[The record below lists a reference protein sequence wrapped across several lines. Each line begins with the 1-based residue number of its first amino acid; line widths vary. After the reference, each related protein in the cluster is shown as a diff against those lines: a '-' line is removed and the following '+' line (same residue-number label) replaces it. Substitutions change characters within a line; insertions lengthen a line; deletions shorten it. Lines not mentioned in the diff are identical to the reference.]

1 MWFVFNDET
10 KHLTDYRGDQIRD
23 LYRLDIPDYNRE
35 TQWASVEAL
44 FYDRDFDR
52 EDHRPDFR
60 SESSTSQ
67 GMPDQE
73 DHRPDLRSESST
85 SQGMPAREDHRPDLR
100 SESSTSQ
107 GMPAR
112 EDHRPDLRSE
122 SSTSQGMSTF
132 MQMYAVAQ
140 SMVDRCKDWLS
151 PDRFVC
157 VFSYC
162 TYGAYLNFLSA

>member
-52 EDHRPDFR
+52 KDHRPDFR

-67 GMPDQE
+67 GMPDQ
-73 DHRPDLRSESST
+73 
-85 SQGMPAREDHRPDLR
+85 
-100 SESSTSQ
+100 
-107 GMPAR
+107 

>member
-85 SQGMPAREDHRPDLR
+85 SQGM
-100 SESSTSQ
+100 
-107 GMPAR
+107 
-112 EDHRPDLRSE
+112 
-122 SSTSQGMSTF
+122 STF

>member
-52 EDHRPDFR
+52 KDHRPDFR

-67 GMPDQE
+67 GMPDQ
-73 DHRPDLRSESST
+73 
-85 SQGMPAREDHRPDLR
+85 EDHRPDLR

>member
-1 MWFVFNDET
+1 MWFGFNDET
-10 KHLTDYRGDQIRD
+10 KRLTEYRGDRISD
-23 LYRLDIPDYNRE
+23 LYRLNIPDYNRE

-44 FYDRDFDR
+44 FYDRDSDR
-52 EDHRPDFR
+52 K
-60 SESSTSQ
+60 
-67 GMPDQE
+67 

-85 SQGMPAREDHRPDLR
+85 SQGMSD
-100 SESSTSQ
+100 
-107 GMPAR
+107 R

-132 MQMYAVAQ
+132 MQIYAVAQ

>member
-1 MWFVFNDET
+1 MWFGFNDET
-10 KHLTDYRGDQIRD
+10 KKLTEYRGDRISD
-23 LYRLDIPDYNRE
+23 LYRLNIPDYNRE
-35 TQWASVEAL
+35 TQLASVEAL
-44 FYDRDFDR
+44 FYDRDSDR
-52 EDHRPDFR
+52 K
-60 SESSTSQ
+60 
-67 GMPDQE
+67 

-85 SQGMPAREDHRPDLR
+85 SQGMSD
-100 SESSTSQ
+100 
-107 GMPAR
+107 R

-132 MQMYAVAQ
+132 MQIYAVAQ

>member
-1 MWFVFNDET
+1 VWFGFNDET
-10 KHLTDYRGDQIRD
+10 KRLTEYRGDRISD
-23 LYRLDIPDYNRE
+23 LYRLNIPDYNRE

-44 FYDRDFDR
+44 FYDRDSD
-52 EDHRPDFR
+52 
-60 SESSTSQ
+60 
-67 GMPDQE
+67 
-73 DHRPDLRSESST
+73 
-85 SQGMPAREDHRPDLR
+85 REDHRPDLR

-107 GMPAR
+107 GMSDR

-132 MQMYAVAQ
+132 MQIYAVAQ

>member
-1 MWFVFNDET
+1 MWFGFNDET
-10 KHLTDYRGDQIRD
+10 KKLTEYRGDRISD
-23 LYRLDIPDYNRE
+23 LYRLNIPDYNRE
-35 TQWASVEAL
+35 TQLASVEAL
-44 FYDRDFDR
+44 FYDRDSDR
-52 EDHRPDFR
+52 K
-60 SESSTSQ
+60 
-67 GMPDQE
+67 
-73 DHRPDLRSESST
+73 DHRPDLRSESS
-85 SQGMPAREDHRPDLR
+85 QGMSD
-100 SESSTSQ
+100 
-107 GMPAR
+107 R

-132 MQMYAVAQ
+132 MQIYAVAQ

>member
-107 GMPAR
+107 GM
-112 EDHRPDLRSE
+112 
-122 SSTSQGMSTF
+122 STF

>member
-1 MWFVFNDET
+1 MWFGFNDET
-10 KHLTDYRGDQIRD
+10 KRLTEYRGDRISD
-23 LYRLDIPDYNRE
+23 LYRLNIPDY
-35 TQWASVEAL
+35 TPGIQWASVEAL
-44 FYDRDFDR
+44 FYDRDSD
-52 EDHRPDFR
+52 
-60 SESSTSQ
+60 
-67 GMPDQE
+67 
-73 DHRPDLRSESST
+73 
-85 SQGMPAREDHRPDLR
+85 REDHRPDLR

-107 GMPAR
+107 GLPNR

-132 MQMYAVAQ
+132 MQIYAVAQ

-162 TYGAYLNFLSA
+162 TYGAYLYFLSA